1 MVCWRRSTGIP
12 EPRQRWSDVRRHAPR
27 ARYPRIFVWAVS
39 LAAICWLAGCAK
51 QAVADKEDDK
61 VLNLYTWAEYFPS
74 TVIQQFEAE
83 TGIKVNY
90 ATLDSNDVAETTLSA
105 GHSGFDL
112 VTVNASPHLGR
123 QIPKGLWLPL
133 DLARI
138 SHRGNVDPKLLD
150 IMRRVD
156 PQNRYAIP
164 YVWGTT
170 GIIFNPAKI
179 RAIMPD
185 APVGRLDMFFK
196 PNIAA
201 RFSQCGISVLDSWVD
216 ILPMIS
222 LYLGRKELDTGPQTL
237 ADISN
242 TFARVRPFIRRINT
256 PGYYDQLARGELCL
270 SIGYSA
276 DAMAAQRL
284 AAQLHTGVHLEY
296 RQPRE
301 GIPMYIDAFA
311 IPADSRHADA
321 ALRFIDFV
329 LRPEIGA
336 ELAQAT
342 SFAIANTAAV
352 AQLPPELRDNPMIYL
367 PPLAFERLSLDRV
380 FSMDETRLLSRTWL
394 RMKTG
399 H

>member
-1 MVCWRRSTGIP
+1 MRGY
-12 EPRQRWSDVRRHAPR
+12 APR
-27 ARYPRIFVWAVS
+27 ARYRQIIEWV
-39 LAAICWLAGCAK
+39 AGLVVVCGLGGCSHPAS
-51 QAVADKEDDK
+51 VAGEDGK
-61 VLNLYTWAEYFPS
+61 VLNLYAWAEYFPGP
-74 TVIQQFEAE
+74 VIQQFESE

-112 VTVNASPHLGR
+112 VTVNVSPHLGR
-123 QIPKGLWLPL
+123 QIPKGLWLAL

-138 SHRGNVDPKLLD
+138 PHLGNADPRLLE

-156 PQNRYAIP
+156 PQNRHAIP

-170 GIIFNPAKI
+170 GIIFNPDKI
-179 RAIMPD
+179 RAIMAD
-185 APVGRLDMFFK
+185 APVNSLDMLFQ
-196 PNIAA
+196 PEIAA
-201 RFSQCGISVLDSWVD
+201 RFQQCGISVLDSWVD

-222 LYLGRKELDTGPQTL
+222 LYLGRKELDTEPQTL
-237 ADISN
+237 MDIAS

-256 PGYYDQLARGELCL
+256 AGYYDQLARGELCL
-270 SIGYSA
+270 AMGYSA

-284 AAQLHTGVHLEY
+284 AAQLRTGVHLDY
-296 RQPRE
+296 RQPQE

-311 IPADSRHADA
+311 IPADSRHAEA

-329 LRPEIGA
+329 LRPEIGVA
-336 ELAQAT
+336 LAQAT
-342 SFAIANTAAV
+342 SFAIANTAAM
-352 AQLPPELRDNPMIYL
+352 ARLPPALRDNPMIY
-367 PPLAFERLSLDRV
+367 PSPSAFERLSLDRV
-380 FSMDETRLLSRTWL
+380 FSMEETRLLSRTWL

>member
-1 MVCWRRSTGIP
+1 MILCTAGV
-12 EPRQRWSDVRRHAPR
+12 
-27 ARYPRIFVWAVS
+27 AV
-39 LAAICWLAGCAK
+39 CWLAACTQHAPI
-51 QAVADKEDDK
+51 DREDGR
-61 VLNLYTWAEYFPS
+61 VLNLYSWAEYFPNS
-74 TVIQQFEAE
+74 VILEFEAE
-83 TGIKVNY
+83 TGIRVNY

-123 QIPKGLWLPL
+123 QIPKGLWLAL
-133 DLARI
+133 DLSRI
-138 SHRGNVDPKLLD
+138 PHRANVDPKLME

-156 PQNRYAIP
+156 PSNRYAIP

-170 GIIFNPAKI
+170 GIIFNPDKV

-185 APVGRLDMFFK
+185 APTDSLEMFFRPDITAQFK
-196 PNIAA
+196 
-201 RFSQCGISVLDSWVD
+201 QCGISVLDSWVD

-222 LYLGRKELDTGPQTL
+222 LYLGRKELDTAPQSL
-237 ADISN
+237 AGISD
-242 TFARVRPFIRRINT
+242 TFRRVRPYIRRINT

-284 AAQLHTGVHLEY
+284 AEQLRTGVRLEY

-301 GIPMYIDAFA
+301 GIPLYIDAFA
-311 IPADSRHADA
+311 IPADSRHVDA
-321 ALRFIDFV
+321 ALKFIDFV
-329 LRPEIGA
+329 LRPEIA
-336 ELAQAT
+336 VALAQAT
-342 SFAIANTAAV
+342 NFAIANAA
-352 AQLPPELRDNPMIYL
+352 AMPRLAPELRDNPMIY
-367 PPLAFERLSLDRV
+367 PAAPARERLLLDRAY
-380 FSMDETRLLSRTWL
+380 SMEETRSLSRTWL

>member
-1 MVCWRRSTGIP
+1 VAP
-12 EPRQRWSDVRRHAPR
+12 HAPR
-27 ARYPRIFVWAVS
+27 ARCNPFIRWTLG
-39 LAAICWLAGCAK
+39 LAAICGLAACAK
-51 QAVADKEDDK
+51 QTPAGSEDNK

-74 TVIQQFEAE
+74 SVIDEFEAE

-90 ATLDSNDVAETTLSA
+90 STLDSNDVAETTLSA
-105 GHSGFDL
+105 GHSDFDL

-138 SHRGNVDPKLLD
+138 PHRNNVDPRLLE
-150 IMRRVD
+150 IMRGVD
-156 PQNRYAIP
+156 PKNQYAIP

-170 GIIFNPAKI
+170 GIIFNSEKI

-185 APVGRLDMFFK
+185 APVDSLAMIFQPD
-196 PNIAA
+196 IAA
-201 RFSQCGISVLDSWVD
+201 RFQQCGISVLDSWVD

-222 LYLGRKELDTGPQTL
+222 LYLGHKELDTDPATL
-237 ADISN
+237 AQISAA
-242 TFARVRPFIRRINT
+242 FARVRPFIRRINT

-270 SIGYSA
+270 AIGYSA

-284 AAQLHTGVHLEY
+284 AAQLRTGVRLEY
-296 RQPRE
+296 RQPLE

-311 IPADSRHADA
+311 IPADSRHVAA

-329 LRPEIGA
+329 LRREVA
-336 ELAQAT
+336 VQLAQAT
-342 SFAIANTAAV
+342 SFAIANATAM
-352 AQLPPELRDNPMIYL
+352 AQLSPELRNNPMVY
-367 PPLAFERLSLDRV
+367 PTASARNRLVLDRP
-380 FSMDETRLLSRTWL
+380 FSMEQTRLLSRTWL

>member
-1 MVCWRRSTGIP
+1 MIG
-12 EPRQRWSDVRRHAPR
+12 
-27 ARYPRIFVWAVS
+27 
-39 LAAICWLAGCAK
+39 
-51 QAVADKEDDK
+51 DDK
-61 VLNLYTWAEYFPS
+61 VLNLYAWAEYFPS
-74 TVIQQFEAE
+74 AVIEQFEAQ

-138 SHRGNVDPKLLD
+138 PHRNNVDPKLLE

-156 PQNRYAIP
+156 PNNQYAIP

-170 GIIFNPAKI
+170 GIIFNPDKI
-179 RAIMPD
+179 RAIMAN
-185 APVGRLDMFFK
+185 APVDSLEMIFRPDL
-196 PNIAA
+196 AA
-201 RFSQCGISVLDSWVD
+201 RFQHCGISVLDSWVD

-222 LYLGRKELDTGPQTL
+222 LYLGRRELDTDPQTL
-237 ADISN
+237 TRIAD

-270 SIGYSA
+270 AIGYSA

-284 AAQLHTGVHLEY
+284 ADQLHTGVHIEY

-311 IPADSRHADA
+311 IPADSHHVDA
-321 ALRFIDFV
+321 ALKFIDFV
-329 LRPEIGA
+329 LRPEVA
-336 ELAQAT
+336 VELAQAT
-342 SFAIANTAAV
+342 SFAIANSAAM
-352 AQLPPELRDNPMIYL
+352 ARLSPELRNNPMVY
-367 PPLAFERLSLDRV
+367 PTAAARERLSLDRA
-380 FSMDETRLLSRTWL
+380 FSMQETRLLSRTWL

>member
-1 MVCWRRSTGIP
+1 MTP
-12 EPRQRWSDVRRHAPR
+12 AQR
-27 ARYPRIFVWAVS
+27 ARRLRIIGWGPPLVA
-39 LAAICWLAGCAK
+39 LCWLAACAK
-51 QAVADKEDDK
+51 QSTAESEDDK
-61 VLNLYTWAEYFPS
+61 VLNLYAWAEYFPS
-74 TVIQQFEAE
+74 IVLRQFEGE

-138 SHRGNVDPKLLD
+138 PNRDNVDPKLLE

-170 GIIFNPAKI
+170 GIIFNPNEI
-179 RAIMPD
+179 RDIMPD
-185 APVGRLDMFFK
+185 APVDSLAMFFQ
-196 PNIAA
+196 PDIAA
-201 RFSQCGISVLDSWVD
+201 RFKQCGISMLDSWVD

-222 LYLGRKELDTGPQTL
+222 LYLGRKELATDPKSL
-237 ADISN
+237 ADLSE
-242 TFARVRPFIRRINT
+242 TFARVRPYIRRINT
-256 PGYYDQLARGELCL
+256 PGYYEQLARGELCL

-276 DAMAAQRL
+276 DAMAARRL
-284 AAQLHTGVHLEY
+284 AAQLHTGVQLEY
-296 RQPRE
+296 RQPSE

-311 IPADSRHADA
+311 IPADARHADA
-321 ALRFIDFV
+321 ALKFIDFV
-329 LRPEIGA
+329 LRPEVA
-336 ELAQAT
+336 VELAQAT
-342 SFAIANTAAV
+342 SFAIANQV
-352 AQLPPELRDNPMIYL
+352 AMERLSPELRNNPMIY
-367 PPLAFERLSLDRV
+367 PTSSARERLSLDRA
-380 FSMDETRLLSRTWL
+380 FSMQETRLLSRAWL

>member
-1 MVCWRRSTGIP
+1 MPHALWARC
-12 EPRQRWSDVRRHAPR
+12 PRVIVSAP
-27 ARYPRIFVWAVS
+27 ALV
-39 LAAICWLAGCAK
+39 AICWLAACTQHA
-51 QAVADKEDDK
+51 AAPREVDK

-74 TVIQQFEAE
+74 TVIQQFETE
-83 TGIKVNY
+83 TGIRVNY

-138 SHRGNVDPKLLD
+138 PHWSNVDPKLLE

-156 PQNRYAIP
+156 PENRYAIP

-170 GIIFNPAKI
+170 GIIFNPDKI
-179 RAIMPD
+179 RAIMAD
-185 APVGRLDMFFK
+185 APVDSLEMVFRPD
-196 PNIAA
+196 IAA
-201 RFSQCGISVLDSWVD
+201 RFKQCGISMLDSWVD

-222 LYLGRKELDTGPQTL
+222 LYLGRKQLDTDPQSL
-237 ADISN
+237 AGISD

-276 DAMAAQRL
+276 DAVSAQRL
-284 AAQLHTGVHLEY
+284 ADRLHTGVHLEY

-321 ALRFIDFV
+321 ALKFIDFV
-329 LRPEIGA
+329 LRPEIA
-336 ELAQAT
+336 VELAQAT
-342 SFAIANTAAV
+342 SFAIANSAAM
-352 AQLPPELRDNPMIYL
+352 ARLTPELRNNPMIY
-367 PPLAFERLSLDRV
+367 PPDSARDRLSVDRA
-380 FSMDETRLLSRTWL
+380 FSMEETRLLSRTWL

>member
-1 MVCWRRSTGIP
+1 MTPAR
-12 EPRQRWSDVRRHAPR
+12 R
-27 ARYPRIFVWAVS
+27 ARRLRIIGWGPVLVVLCWF
-39 LAAICWLAGCAK
+39 AACAK
-51 QAVADKEDDK
+51 QSTAEREDDK
-61 VLNLYTWAEYFPS
+61 VLNLYAWAEYFPS
-74 TVIQQFEAE
+74 IVLQQFEGE

-123 QIPKGLWLPL
+123 QIPKGLWLAL

-138 SHRGNVDPKLLD
+138 PNRDNVDPKLLE

-170 GIIFNPAKI
+170 GIIFNPHKI
-179 RAIMPD
+179 RDIMPD
-185 APVGRLDMFFK
+185 APVDSLAMFFQ
-196 PNIAA
+196 PDIAA
-201 RFSQCGISVLDSWVD
+201 RFKQCGISMLDSWVD

-222 LYLGRKELDTGPQTL
+222 LYLGRKELASDPKSL
-237 ADISN
+237 ADLAD
-242 TFARVRPFIRRINT
+242 TFARVRPYIRRINT
-256 PGYYDQLARGELCL
+256 PGYYEQLARGELCL

-276 DAMAAQRL
+276 DAMAARRL
-284 AAQLHTGVHLEY
+284 AAQLHTGVQLEY
-296 RQPRE
+296 RQPSE

-311 IPADSRHADA
+311 IPADARHADA
-321 ALRFIDFV
+321 ALKFIDFV
-329 LRPEIGA
+329 LRPEVA
-336 ELAQAT
+336 VELAQAT
-342 SFAIANTAAV
+342 SFAIANQAAM
-352 AQLPPELRDNPMIYL
+352 ARLSPELRDNPLIY
-367 PPLAFERLSLDRV
+367 PPSSARERLSLDRA
-380 FSMDETRLLSRTWL
+380 FSMQETRLLSRAWL

>member
-1 MVCWRRSTGIP
+1 VAA
-12 EPRQRWSDVRRHAPR
+12 DVPR
-27 ARYPRIFVWAVS
+27 ARCNQFSGWI
-39 LAAICWLAGCAK
+39 LALASICGLASCGK
-51 QAVADKEDDK
+51 QAPAGSEEGN

-74 TVIQQFEAE
+74 SVIDEFEAE

-90 ATLDSNDVAETTLSA
+90 STLDSNDVAETTLSA

-133 DLARI
+133 DPASIPQRV
-138 SHRGNVDPKLLD
+138 NVDPRLLE
-150 IMRRVD
+150 IMRGVD
-156 PQNRYAIP
+156 PENRYAIP

-170 GIIFNPAKI
+170 GIIFNPEKI
-179 RAIMPD
+179 RAIMTD
-185 APVGRLDMFFK
+185 APVDSLAMIFQPD
-196 PNIAA
+196 IAA
-201 RFSQCGISVLDSWVD
+201 RFQQCGISVLDSWVD

-222 LYLGRKELDTGPQTL
+222 LYLGRKELDTNPETL
-237 ADISN
+237 ARIS
-242 TFARVRPFIRRINT
+242 TAFAHVRPFIRRINT

-270 SIGYSA
+270 AIGYSA

-284 AAQLHTGVHLEY
+284 AEQLRSGVHLEY
-296 RQPRE
+296 RQPLE

-311 IPADSRHADA
+311 IPADSRHAAA

-329 LRPEIGA
+329 LRPNVA
-336 ELAQAT
+336 VQLAQAT
-342 SFAIANTAAV
+342 SFAIANAAAM
-352 AQLPPELRDNPMIYL
+352 AQLPPELRNNPMVY
-367 PPLAFERLSLDRV
+367 PTAPARDRLLLDRP
-380 FSMDETRLLSRTWL
+380 FSMEQTRLLSRTWL

>member
-1 MVCWRRSTGIP
+1 MPSARCRRIGGWAAALAVTGLL
-12 EPRQRWSDVRRHAPR
+12 W
-27 ARYPRIFVWAVS
+27 
-39 LAAICWLAGCAK
+39 GCAK
-51 QAVADKEDDK
+51 TPNVHSEDDK
-61 VLNLYTWAEYFPS
+61 VLNLYAWAEYFPS
-74 TVIQQFEAE
+74 AVLEKFESE

-90 ATLDSNDVAETTLSA
+90 ASLDSNDVAETTLSA

-123 QIPKGLWLPL
+123 QIPKGLWLRL
-133 DLARI
+133 DRARI
-138 SHRGNVDPKLLD
+138 SNWGNVDPKLLQ
-150 IMRRVD
+150 IMQRVD
-156 PQNRYAIP
+156 PQNAYAIP

-170 GIIFNPAKI
+170 GIIFNPQKI
-179 RAIMPD
+179 RAIMAD
-185 APVGRLDMFFK
+185 APVDSLAMLFQPD
-196 PNIAA
+196 IAA
-201 RFSQCGISVLDSWVD
+201 RFKSCGISVLDSWVD

-222 LYLGRKELDTGPQTL
+222 LYLGRKQLDTEPNSL
-237 ADISN
+237 ADISD
-242 TFARVRPFIRRINT
+242 TFARVRPYIRRINT

-270 SIGYSA
+270 SLGYSA
-276 DAMAAQRL
+276 DAMSAQRL
-284 AAQLHTGVHLEY
+284 AEQLHTGVQIEY

-329 LRPEIGA
+329 LRPEIGV

-342 SFAIANTAAV
+342 SFAIANTAAM
-352 AQLPPELRDNPMIYL
+352 AQLSPELRNNPMIY
-367 PPLAFERLSLDRV
+367 PSESASERLSLDRA
-380 FSMDETRLLSRTWL
+380 FSMEETRLLSRTWL

>member
-1 MVCWRRSTGIP
+1 VKREAPWA
-12 EPRQRWSDVRRHAPR
+12 QRH
-27 ARYPRIFVWAVS
+27 RIGAS
-39 LAAICWLAGCAK
+39 LLAAAALCWLSACGK
-51 QAVADKEDDK
+51 QTAVPGDEIR
-61 VLNLYTWAEYFPS
+61 VLNLYAWAEYFPAA
-74 TVIQQFEAE
+74 VIQQFETE

-123 QIPKGLWLPL
+123 QIPKGLWLAL

-138 SHRGNVDPKLLD
+138 THLRNVDPRLLE

-156 PQNRYAIP
+156 PENRHAIP

-170 GIIFNPAKI
+170 GIIFNPDKI

-185 APVGRLDMFFK
+185 APVDSLDMLFQ
-196 PNIAA
+196 PDIAA
-201 RFSQCGISVLDSWVD
+201 RFKQCGISVLDSWVD

-222 LYLGRKELDTGPQTL
+222 LYLGRKELDTEPQTL
-237 ADISN
+237 ALISS
-242 TFARVRPFIRRINT
+242 TFRQVRPFIRRINT

-270 SIGYSA
+270 AMGYSA

-284 AAQLHTGVHLEY
+284 AAQLHTGVHLDY

-311 IPADSRHADA
+311 IPADSRHAQA
-321 ALRFIDFV
+321 ALKFIDFV

-336 ELAQAT
+336 ALAQAT
-342 SFAIANTAAV
+342 SFAIANTAAM
-352 AQLPPELRDNPMIYL
+352 AQLSPQQRDNPMIY
-367 PPLAFERLSLDRV
+367 PTASAFERLSLDRV